1 MAIKEEL
8 NTFFV
13 KVFYTIL
20 DAEEKHLDK
29 ITKGKVTLKEIH
41 LIEAVFL
48 LRETKTNTF
57 SSIAKKLNITL
68 GTLTTGFSKLEAK
81 GYLTKTRDPRDKR
94 VYYIEPTDL
103 ATVVNKDHTEFHN
116 ELIAGVTHT
125 LNEKEQEDLLVAL
138 KKLTVFFNSFYE
150 LQG

>member
-20 DAEEKHLDK
+20 DAEEKHLEM

-48 LRETKTNTF
+48 LKETNTNTF
-57 SSIAKKLNITL
+57 SSIARKLNITL
-68 GTLTTGFSKLEAK
+68 GTLTTAYSKLHVK
-81 GYLTKTRDPRDKR
+81 GYLTKVRDTRDKR
-94 VYYIEPTDL
+94 VYYVEPTDL
-103 ATVVNKDHTEFHN
+103 AKIINDDHTKFHE
-116 ELIAGVTHT
+116 ELIAGVAHT
-125 LNEKEQEDLLVAL
+125 LNEKEQGDLLTAL
-138 KKLTVFFNSFYE
+138 KKLTIFFKSYYE
-150 LQG
+150 